1 MSEQTAIELEDM
13 EIGHCAEAVRVV
25 TEEDLEL
32 FAKVSGDYNP
42 VHMDEEFARKT
53 PFRGRIAHGA
63 LIASF
68 ISGVLGNQL
77 PGPGAI
83 FLGLNMRFA
92 LPTRI
97 GDEVTTRVTVKSVDL
112 KSRKAVM
119 DCVCMA
125 EGKELMRAEAEVMV
139 RKRRKKKDA

>member
-1 MSEQTAIELEDM
+1 M
-13 EIGHCAEAVRVV
+13 
-25 TEEDLEL
+25 
-32 FAKVSGDYNP
+32 
-42 VHMDEEFARKT
+42 
-53 PFRGRIAHGA
+53 
-63 LIASF
+63 
-68 ISGVLGNQL
+68 
-77 PGPGAI
+77 I

-119 DCVCMA
+119 DCVCSA